1 MVEGPEQQ
9 KRRDTVAQ
17 RLKAVYW
24 PVTQCPE
31 LRVAAPGLSR
41 ELRPSRQT
49 GSSCLDSPSPSPT
62 LAHLVTE
69 MMLVR
74 GGTRAGG
81 GPCSQ
86 VPDRD
91 TTQPRCLLIA
101 AFGLWWE
108 QGPGQGKRPARG
120 IGGADPLPHLR
131 GRPSISKTYLPSELA
146 LQSLSLCQSLPSFP
160 PSL

>member
-1 MVEGPEQQ
+1 MEGPEQQ

-31 LRVAAPGLSR
+31 LAAPGRSR

-49 GSSCLDSPSPSPT
+49 GSRCLDSPSPSPT

-81 GPCSQ
+81 GPC
-86 VPDRD
+86 
-91 TTQPRCLLIA
+91 L
-101 AFGLWWE
+101 
-108 QGPGQGKRPARG
+108 PG
-120 IGGADPLPHLR
+120 
-131 GRPSISKTYLPSELA
+131 S
-146 LQSLSLCQSLPSFP
+146 
-160 PSL
+160 